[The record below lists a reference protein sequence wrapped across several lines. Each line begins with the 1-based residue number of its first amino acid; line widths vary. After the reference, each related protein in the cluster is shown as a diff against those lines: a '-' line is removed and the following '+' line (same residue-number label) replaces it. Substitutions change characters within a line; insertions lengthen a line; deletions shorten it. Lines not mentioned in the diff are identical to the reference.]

1 MIESI
6 SVLVL
11 MMIYNISYFLYYR
24 LSFSFELKRYFFPF
38 EKSENP
44 FFFFFLEKF
53 GREAFGKFLRRS

>member
-1 MIESI
+1 M
-6 SVLVL
+6 
-11 MMIYNISYFLYYR
+11 LYYR

-53 GREAFGKFLRRS
+53 GREAFGEVSPEKLKGEPATINWGNKFDR